1 MRFDRLTKVDL
12 YFSPRHGGEIV
23 LFCRPTFTDIFGFVP
38 LAPPRVIFRVIRRE
52 FGAMAYFVGNVI
64 MPAVIGIDAQF
75 TLFFGGP
82 AVYRPGIVG
91 VKPWASKPVGV
102 LAQPTNCDIG
112 GQHLIGRVVMAI
124 LWRVARRREV
134 ILILRS
140 AAFLGP
146 PEGRADLGIWDGRRT
161 LSAIADIFKLF
172 FAPGSM
178 FHIKKGCRP
187 TAARG
192 LLRCH

>member
-1 MRFDRLTKVDL
+1 MTFKDSMFLHFLKKVQVKED
-12 YFSPRHGGEIV
+12 YMVDVYKRQ
-23 LFCRPTFTDIFGFVP
+23 TFTDIFGFVP

-112 GQHLIGRVVMAI
+112 R
-124 LWRVARRREV
+124 
-134 ILILRS
+134 
-140 AAFLGP
+140 
-146 PEGRADLGIWDGRRT
+146 
-161 LSAIADIFKLF
+161 
-172 FAPGSM
+172 
-178 FHIKKGCRP
+178 
-187 TAARG
+187 
-192 LLRCH
+192 